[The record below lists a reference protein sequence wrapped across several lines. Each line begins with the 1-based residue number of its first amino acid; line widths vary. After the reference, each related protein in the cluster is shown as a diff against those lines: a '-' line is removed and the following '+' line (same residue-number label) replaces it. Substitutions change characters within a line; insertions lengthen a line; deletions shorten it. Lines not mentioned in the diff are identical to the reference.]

1 MTVEA
6 SKMAAR
12 KITAVRVRLAKPA
25 AGGAT
30 QEIGEV
36 EFHRIPVKSKDDYRC
51 ILQEVL
57 DLEKAKA
64 LSEDVCV
71 HQAECQG
78 EVAGFIWRR

>member
-1 MTVEA
+1 
-6 SKMAAR
+6 MAAR
-12 KITAVRVRLAKPA
+12 KITAVRVRLAKPV

-51 ILQEVL
+51 ILREIL

-64 LSEDVCV
+64 LSEHVCD
-71 HQAECQG
+71 HQTDSQG
-78 EVAGFIWRR
+78 EAAGFIWRR